1 MGRGIGVA
9 WEFAGGLDS
18 GFGDEQDVGQSLVF
32 SGGAVVDETPAF
44 GSPVV
49 ETDVVFFG
57 VAIAAVIVERC
68 SCGSLGSL
76 GGEQKCHSCEG
87 LGIGGGCFSIQHPKG
102 ALAQV
107 VGGLKF
113 CRCVG

>member
-18 GFGDEQDVGQSLVF
+18 GFGAEQDVGQSLVF

-57 VAIAAVIVERC
+57 VAVAAVIVERC

-87 LGIGGGCFSIQHPKG
+87 LGIGGGVFSIQHPQR